1 MIFFLQN
8 KRGAL
13 KIFRLIWNQTE
24 FRSVLDE
31 EKLQRNH
38 ITLISKEIPKA
49 FLSMNSTRAWQK
61 QSGRIRAQLRW
72 EYSRVGIILRSHK

>member
-1 MIFFLQN
+1 MDTKWQISHTKEFNNDSFQN

-24 FRSVLDE
+24 FCSVLEE

-49 FLSMNSTRAWQK
+49 FPCMNSTRA
-61 QSGRIRAQLRW
+61 
-72 EYSRVGIILRSHK
+72 